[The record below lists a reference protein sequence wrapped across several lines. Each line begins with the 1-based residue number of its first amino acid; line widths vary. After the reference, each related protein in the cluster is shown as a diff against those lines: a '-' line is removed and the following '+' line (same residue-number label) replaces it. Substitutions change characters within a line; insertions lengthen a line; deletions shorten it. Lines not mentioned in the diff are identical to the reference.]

1 MCENKKA
8 SHVPLTADTHIPLD
22 CCFTPIF
29 TQLEN
34 QPTHFREWVVTPLFE
49 EERFV
54 VVELEYLSHT
64 HTLHDLHCT
73 CRHLSVF
80 TYIIPP
86 LLPHTSPPWLLFP
99 AAISDAF
106 LRFEWL
112 EPLFPVGE
120 VCCGWARVPATQHN
134 AWLTYTHATCIQVL
148 RFFGGSVCL
157 PIFKITNGAV
167 LFSSSS
173 VLPFS
178 KREEEQE
185 EGMRGKSCNKEILA
199 LLQLLPIQSSQVTV
213 SQSSHSVKIHQ
224 TCTHNIYI

>member
-29 TQLEN
+29 SQLEN

-80 TYIIPP
+80 TYIMPP
-86 LLPHTSPPWLLFP
+86 LLPHTSPPLDCCFLQQSADSFPRMSGDTTVSSRRGLLWLSSSTCHTTQCMTYIHTCDMHTSFEVFWRISLFAHLQNNKRSCALLLF
-99 AAISDAF
+99 F
-106 LRFEWL
+106 
-112 EPLFPVGE
+112 
-120 VCCGWARVPATQHN
+120 C
-134 AWLTYTHATCIQVL
+134 
-148 RFFGGSVCL
+148 
-157 PIFKITNGAV
+157 
-167 LFSSSS
+167 SS
-173 VLPFS
+173 
-178 KREEEQE
+178 
-185 EGMRGKSCNKEILA
+185 
-199 LLQLLPIQSSQVTV
+199 LL
-213 SQSSHSVKIHQ
+213 
-224 TCTHNIYI
+224 